1 MADLVSYSIPNLF
14 QGISQQPDAQ
24 RDPTQGEVQING
36 MSSAAE
42 GLRKREGSS
51 CIARVSTTSFGDV
64 FFHQILRDATEQY
77 LAVISKTA
85 IRVFD
90 LTGVERTV
98 TVASGAFSYL
108 SSVVSAKADIRAAS
122 IADYTFIS
130 NTKAVPAMDTA
141 LAPAVARPAANEA
154 LVWVKAANYGQ
165 RYTLNINSQQVTVS
179 TAVAPVVVN
188 GSTTTENRVGTAEI
202 AARLRGALLGGAP
215 SAITVQG
222 SATTLNGTVTGTAT
236 TTDEGGSGLTVN
248 VTGNGSV
255 ITAAAINDAGSGYRA
270 GDRVF
275 VQRGLLNGG
284 AVTALNNE
292 GAGSTLNGTLIDVP
306 TTGGSGSGLTVT
318 ITGDGAK
325 LTATVVGNNPG
336 SGYRADG
343 AISVAR
349 NRLQGGPVSTLSNQG
364 ATTTLN
370 ATATGLATTTNTGGT
385 GLTLNVTGNGTAV
398 TAITVNAAG
407 VRYHIG
413 SKIYIARN
421 VLDGSGS
428 DTTQVHVAT
437 ITAVTNSDTTAMQI
451 ATVKAHVIDETAV
464 QVATVSTAAAGPL
477 TGVTIARSG
486 SVLHLTSSSAITLA
500 ATDARANA
508 DITAITNSVQAFTE
522 LPTIA
527 PSGYQ
532 IEVVGDPG
540 NKFDGYY
547 VSFTCRSGTF
557 GEGSWQETVS
567 PGVEYRIDQGTMPH
581 LLVRLPTGAFW
592 FGPANGAIVSGV
604 TIPTW
609 GQRTAGD
616 YETAPD
622 PSFIG
627 QPIQDVFIYKNRLGF
642 LADENVILSRARDF
656 FEFFPETVT
665 AILDSDPI
673 DLAASNNRVSVL
685 RYAVPYQDELIIFS
699 DQIQFRFNA
708 AETVLTPSTAQ
719 ITVLTSYEMDP
730 NCRPIPV
737 QGTIVFCM
745 ANGQWSQFRE
755 FSVRGAGTALIADA
769 SDLTMAVSSY
779 IPSGT
784 FKLTANDTGNAW
796 FAISSASGYQ
806 KRIYVYKYLYR
817 NTGGGVER
825 AQSSWSH
832 WELSG
837 ADEILSILCV
847 EEVLYL
853 LVRYGTEVWLESMP
867 VTDRMTSASPSP
879 SLLLLDRT
887 VTTTTATPVALRVAA
902 GTYNA
907 VQNTTT
913 WTLPYTIQA
922 LTQAWS
928 GWTATVNGGV
938 LLGQASSGNTITAF
952 GNWST
957 APVFFGEAFTFRYRF
972 TRFKL
977 YRDIGGGKT
986 AANVMRTQVR
996 HAKLRYHETFYFRV
1010 QVMAER
1016 RDAATYTFDGTILGS
1031 RNSLIGSSLNQ
1042 AEAEAMRY
1050 AEGVFRIPINSRG
1063 ENCVVE
1069 LLNDTPHP
1077 CKFSSC
1083 EWVGLM
1089 TGQARSL
1096 Q

>member
-1 MADLVSYSIPNLF
+1 VADLVSYSIPNLF

-165 RYTLNINSQQVTVS
+165 RYTLNINSQQVTVA
-179 TAVAPVVVN
+179 TAVAPVVVT
-188 GSTTTENRVGTAEI
+188 GSLTIENRISSAEI
-202 AARLRGALLGGAP
+202 AAQLRAAMLFGAATAL
-215 SAITVQG
+215 TFTG
-222 SATTLNGTVTGTAT
+222 SATTLSTTKTGLPT
-236 TTDEGGSGLTVN
+236 TTD
-248 VTGNGSV
+248 GNGL
-255 ITAAAINDAGSGYRA
+255 
-270 GDRVF
+270 
-275 VQRGLLNGG
+275 GLL
-284 AVTALNNE
+284 V
-292 GAGSTLNGTLIDVP
+292 
-306 TTGGSGSGLTVT
+306 
-318 ITGDGAK
+318 
-325 LTATVVGNNPG
+325 
-336 SGYRADG
+336 
-343 AISVAR
+343 
-349 NRLQGGPVSTLSNQG
+349 
-364 ATTTLN
+364 
-370 ATATGLATTTNTGGT
+370 
-385 GLTLNVTGNGTAV
+385 NVTGNGTAITA
-398 TAITVNAAG
+398 TAINAGGAG
-407 VRYHIG
+407 YQAGAKVFVARYLLEG
-413 SKIYIARN
+413 GTDASP
-421 VLDGSGS
+421 
-428 DTTQVHVAT
+428 
-437 ITAVTNSDTTAMQI
+437 
-451 ATVKAHVIDETAV
+451 V

-567 PGVEYRIDQGTMPH
+567 PGVEYRINQGTMPH

-592 FGPANGAIVSGV
+592 FGPANGAIVSSV

-627 QPIQDVFIYKNRLGF
+627 RPIQDVFIYKNRLGF

-867 VTDRMTSASPSP
+867 VTDRMTSASPNP

-977 YRDIGGGKT
+977 YRDIGSGKI

-1042 AEAEAMRY
+1042 AETEAMRY

-1077 CKFSSC
+1077 CKFSTC
-1083 EWVGLM
+1083 EWVGLL
-1089 TGQARSL
+1089 TSQARSL